1 LPIRS
6 SIRVSWIRYIKLL
19 IDENLPKRLNVDFP
33 EKEIFI
39 VSDKKWNSKK
49 NGELLELMID
59 EGFDVLL
66 TFDKNLQYQQNFKKY
81 PISVLIL
88 NAEDNTYRTL
98 KQLVP
103 IIQKFL
109 ASDLNVGP
117 TVVSARV

>member
-1 LPIRS
+1 
-6 SIRVSWIRYIKLL
+6 
-19 IDENLPKRLNVDFP
+19 
-33 EKEIFI
+33 
-39 VSDKKWNSKK
+39 
-49 NGELLELMID
+49 MID